1 MPEGAPRVGAVVLAR
16 DRLLPTAATLEALLD
31 QDPPPD
37 RLVLV
42 DNAGAPEVRAVLDE
56 AAASHPHAEVLHL
69 DRHGGSAGGFAA
81 GIDRLLE
88 RDDIDLV
95 CVFDDDAQPL
105 PGCLAALTQAV
116 AELPDVGAVGAVSHD
131 PEGMLAW
138 PMYVEGEP
146 APAQTLEEVREI
158 GRRRDVLPVPHLAF
172 HGLLVPADVLRE
184 HGGVWADLF
193 LQSEDLELCMR
204 IRAAGLRIYLVPDAE
219 CLHPAPPAS
228 RAVRVMG
235 RQIDITAQNPA
246 KEYLTLRN
254 GLVVRHRH
262 EGLRFWYGTGPLVL
276 LRGLL
281 SALALDA
288 PKRSALRHVFL
299 RGVFD
304 ALTGRLGPPPRATAQ
319 LGTRPPTRRQ

>member
-16 DRLLPTAATLEALLD
+16 DRPLPTAATLAALLD

-42 DNAGAPEVRAVLDE
+42 DNDGTPEVRSALED
-56 AAASHPHAEVLHL
+56 AAARHPSAEVLHL

-81 GIDRLLE
+81 GIDRMLE
-88 RDDIDLV
+88 GDDIELV

-105 PGCLAALTQAV
+105 PGCLSALTRTA
-116 AELPDVGAVGAVSHD
+116 AELPRVGAIGAVSRAL
-131 PEGMLAW
+131 EGTLAW
-138 PMYVEGEP
+138 PMYIEGEP
-146 APAQTLEEVREI
+146 APAQTLEDVRAI
-158 GRRRDVLPVPHLAF
+158 SRRRDVLPVPHLAF
-172 HGLLVPADVLRE
+172 HGLLLPADVLRD

-204 IRAAGLRIYLVPDAE
+204 IRAAGLRIYLAPGAE
-219 CLHPAPPAS
+219 CLHPAPPPA
-228 RAVRVMG
+228 RAVRILG

-281 SALALDA
+281 SALALDV
-288 PKRSALRHVFL
+288 PKRSALRHVFV
-299 RGVFD
+299 RGILD
-304 ALTGRLGPPPRATAQ
+304 AVTGRLGPPPRATVE
-319 LGTRPPTRRQ
+319 LGARPPTRRQ

>member
-1 MPEGAPRVGAVVLAR
+1 MPDGAPRVGAVVLAR
-16 DRLLPTAATLEALLD
+16 DRPRPTAATLEALLA

-42 DNAGAPEVRAVLDE
+42 DNDSAPEVRAVLHD
-56 AAASHPHAEVLHL
+56 AAARHPLAEVLHL

-88 RDDIDLV
+88 RDDIDFV

-105 PGCLAALTQAV
+105 PGCLPALTQAA
-116 AELPDVGAVGAVSHD
+116 AEFSDLGAVGAVSRD
-131 PEGMLAW
+131 PTGTLAW

-146 APAQTLEEVREI
+146 APARTLEEVRGI
-158 GRRRDVLPVPHLAF
+158 GRRRTVLPVPHLAF

-184 HGGVWADLF
+184 LGGVWADLF

-204 IRAAGLRIYLVPDAE
+204 IRAAGLRIYLAPAAE
-219 CLHPAPPAS
+219 CLHPAPPPS
-228 RAVRVMG
+228 RRVRLMG

-281 SALALDA
+281 SALALDV
-288 PKRSALRHVFL
+288 PKRSALRHVFV
-299 RGVFD
+299 RGILD
-304 ALTGRLGPPPRATAQ
+304 ALAGRLGPPPRATVE
-319 LGTRPPTRRQ
+319 LGGPPPTRRQ